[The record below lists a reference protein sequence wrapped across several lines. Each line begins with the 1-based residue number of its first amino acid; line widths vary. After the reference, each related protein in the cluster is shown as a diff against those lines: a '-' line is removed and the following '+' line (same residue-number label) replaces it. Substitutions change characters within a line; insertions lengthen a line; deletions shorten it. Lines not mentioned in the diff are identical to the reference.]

1 MTASHTLQELAQLLG
16 ATLEGD
22 PDAMVQQCRG
32 LAEATT
38 GDLTFLANS
47 KYKDQLQTTRATAVL
62 VGKKDE
68 TPAGLNVLRCEDPY
82 FAFREAMVALHG
94 YRQHPE
100 PMDAEG
106 GISPRAAVHETA
118 SIGEGTRIHPFA
130 VVERG
135 AVVGKGCWIYPG
147 AWVGPDA
154 QIGDDCILFPN
165 CVIYDHVQLGNR
177 VTVHGGTVVGSDG
190 FGYATSKGVHHKIPQ
205 QGIVE
210 VEDDV
215 EFGGN
220 CAIERATMGATR
232 IGSGTKFADLIS
244 IGHGTTIGSHCL
256 LVSLVGVAGSVTMG
270 NHVVLGGQV
279 GVAGHL
285 SIGDRVTAIAQT
297 GIASTVASDQMI
309 GGAPAVPVE
318 QAKRNMLAFTSLS
331 QLVKRVRTLERAAKQ
346 AEPTAQDDADR

>member
-1 MTASHTLQELAQLLG
+1 MTASHTLRELAQLLG

-22 PDAMVQQCRG
+22 PDAMVQRCRG
-32 LAEATT
+32 LAQAVA
-38 GDLTFLANS
+38 GDLTFLANT
-47 KYKDQLQTTRATAVL
+47 KYKNQLRTTGATAVL
-62 VGKKDE
+62 VSKDDE
-68 TPAGLNVLRCEDPY
+68 PPAGLNVLRCEDPY

-100 PMDAEG
+100 PMDAKG

-118 SIGEGTRIHPFA
+118 SIGQGTRIHPFA

-147 AWVGPDA
+147 AWIGPDA
-154 QIGDDCILFPN
+154 RVGDDCILFPN
-165 CVIYDHVQLGNR
+165 CVVYDHVELGNR

-190 FGYATSKGVHHKIPQ
+190 FGYATSNGVHHKIPQ
-205 QGIVE
+205 HGIVE

-318 QAKRNMLAFTSLS
+318 QAKRNMLALASLS
-331 QLVKRVRTLERAAKQ
+331 KLVKRVRTLERAAKRT
-346 AEPTAQDDADR
+346 EPAAQDDADR